1 MIHREYYRTR
11 EDGIRLYRTYSDGG
25 YLLKQIDTGEL
36 YEEAIDVE
44 DTSHTYCET
53 NIAIDD
59 YGKED

>member
-1 MIHREYYRTR
+1 MIHKEYYRTR
-11 EDGIRLYRTYSDGG
+11 EDGVRLYRTYSDGG

-36 YEEAIDVE
+36 YEEAIDIE
-44 DTSHTYCET
+44 NTSHTYSET